1 MLSAVGEL
9 VTGNVWYLIYWSI
22 LLVVYV
28 RYGLP
33 LSRRLAILH
42 RVAPQRWIEDGKA
55 KSFFLRGFM
64 ELVDSIVV
72 LCYLSVIF
80 LFLFFSIGTFIDGTG
95 YGIGAFE
102 ETQFDGQNP
111 TLTVLFYLSGAAIVG
126 KVGWDIVRFIDE
138 KLTEEL
144 EAYDLYKPIT
154 KFLFG
159 EEE

>member
-1 MLSAVGEL
+1 MLSAVGEF
-9 VTGNVWYLIYWSI
+9 VTGNVWDLIYWSI
-22 LLVVYV
+22 LSVVYV
-28 RYGLP
+28 RYGIP
-33 LSRRLAILH
+33 LSRRLAIFY
-42 RVAPQRWIEDGKA
+42 RIAPQRWIDDGKA
-55 KSFFLRGFM
+55 RFFLLRGFM
-64 ELVDSIVV
+64 QLLDSIV
-72 LCYLSVIF
+72 LLFYITIIF
-80 LFLFFSIGTFIDGTG
+80 LFLFFSIQTFIDGTG

-102 ETQFDGQNP
+102 ESQFDGQNP